1 MRESTPPTSSSA
13 TSSAVPVED
22 EIAEPQN
29 EDSATLMQDN
39 GFGRDFFKKDEQRLQ
54 HIRATIKR
62 TGANATIN
70 YENGVD
76 RLAKYVEAI
85 KEDTEVNEV

>member
-1 MRESTPPTSSSA
+1 MRESTPPTTSSA
-13 TSSAVPVED
+13 TSATAPVEHEVAD
-22 EIAEPQN
+22 QQN
-29 EDSATLMQDN
+29 EDSASLMQEN
-39 GFGRDFFKKDEQRLQ
+39 GYGRAFFKKDEQRLQ

-62 TGANATIN
+62 TGANATID

-85 KEDTEVNEV
+85 KEDKEVDEV